1 MFFSGLFWISHNKNK
16 KQKAKRTA
24 TTPVPFSQKKKKKN
38 LETTLNIDTYI
49 YRYTHIF
56 FRAFGF
62 CAIDFFL
69 IEKERAPVNLSM
81 SLLRPIATKKIDPWN
96 TSTGSD
102 KPADTTS
109 LFLIVAGMT
118 GAGKSSLVRHV
129 LTECLNMD
137 ESHLSRLHRAVI
149 DDLVENDR
157 RYLQKTQVILKKM
170 QKEADAEYSGSLDSL
185 VSSPSAAEKYAQQF
199 SAAYFSVRK
208 NSSTKPN
215 YDVQND
221 TALRQALLDRKG
233 ILFEF
238 VGNYFPEWLVSGE
251 RGAEFLGCGP
261 WPPTATVKPETKRNG
276 TKKTSPPCASYQVVF
291 AVSLVDICSNIQRMK
306 ERFLKTV
313 EANRRPGEPQKGA
326 RLPKLETFFV
336 TRTLLQILKTI
347 RTLLSQILA
356 GRPVRLVVV
365 DNRSETMRTVLDT
378 GRHFVEP
385 RGKDGCTA
393 AVQNAKTGWEAYAEM
408 EDILS
413 LHSMSCVFDQ
423 PEQQHQQKQTTNTSK
438 TTGRTGR
445 TGTSKKKKER
455 KKNSS
460 KINKNKKKNNNSKN
474 NSSKSN
480 SNKNNIS
487 KNNSIKNNPKKK

>member
-1 MFFSGLFWISHNKNK
+1 
-16 KQKAKRTA
+16 
-24 TTPVPFSQKKKKKN
+24 
-38 LETTLNIDTYI
+38 
-49 YRYTHIF
+49 
-56 FRAFGF
+56 
-62 CAIDFFL
+62 
-69 IEKERAPVNLSM
+69 M

-445 TGTSKKKKER
+445 TGTSKKKKKKER
-455 KKNSS
+455 KTAAKLTKTKRKTTIAKTTAAKATATKTTSAKTTAS
-460 KINKNKKKNNNSKN
+460 KTTQKKNNN
-474 NSSKSN
+474 
-480 SNKNNIS
+480 NK
-487 KNNSIKNNPKKK
+487 